1 MREQHRITER
11 KPLLKEDGTLTE
23 EGWATDLLLEY
34 DKYKIKASWLRV
46 KEWDFY
52 YVIDHKRKHCLTCTI
67 ADLGYLGLMA
77 VCWIDFN
84 EKKFIHF
91 ETKPILPA
99 GKTGLLPHTGN
110 GRFSF
115 ENSKILMKYN
125 CSLPKRYI
133 TIEAPDFRWEED
145 DWGLAADISLY
156 QDPSLE
162 SMVRATSWEKNRKA
176 FYYNQK
182 INCMPA
188 KGTVRLGSK
197 HFEFSPESAMGG
209 YDWGRGNWTYK
220 NRWYWGTASG
230 YLDGKTIGWNVGSGI
245 TENSPISENMLFYE
259 NKAHKLDEVT
269 FQLDPKDYLK
279 PWKITSNDGRFEMD
293 FQPLVDRRSK
303 VNFLLIKSD
312 QHRVFGYFTGHVILD
327 NGKKLKVKDF
337 LGLTEDFYNR
347 W

>member
-52 YVIDHKRKHCLTCTI
+52 YIIDQKRNYGLTCLI
-67 ADLGYLGLMA
+67 SDVGYLGLME
-77 VCWIDFN
+77 VCWLDFN
-84 EKKFIHF
+84 KKKIAHF
-91 ETKPILPA
+91 DTMSILPR
-99 GKTGLLPHTGN
+99 GKTGLLPHTGD

-125 CSLPKRYI
+125 YSLPKRYI

-145 DWGLAADISLY
+145 EWGLTADISLY
-156 QDPSLE
+156 QDSDLE

-197 HFEFSPESAMGG
+197 YFEFSPDSAMGG
-209 YDWGRGNWTYK
+209 YDWGRGVWTYK
-220 NRWYWGTASG
+220 NQWYWGTASG
-230 YLDGKTIGWNVGSGI
+230 YLDGKSIGWNVGYGFTDS
-245 TENSPISENMLFYE
+245 TPASENMLFYE
-259 NKAHKLDEVT
+259 DKAHKLDEVT
-269 FQLDPKDYLK
+269 FHLDPEDYMK
-279 PWKITSNDGRFEMD
+279 PWKITSNDDRFEME
-293 FQPLVDRRSK
+293 FRPLIESKNK

-312 QHRVFGYFTGHVILD
+312 QKRFFGYFTGHVILD

-337 LGLTEDFYNR
+337 LGLAEDFYNR